1 MVIILIFKI
10 ACICAGILLALSHLD
25 KLDGES
31 NFFNNVAAKLRPFNS
46 VIGIITLVVGI
57 LYLLKIKCII
67 FGIVGI
73 ACGLLLLP
81 QQLAKVPLVGE
92 LLVKLSNAINPYKV
106 IVGDIAII
114 LGVLSLFNM
123 NPFCL

>member
-1 MVIILIFKI
+1 MIIILIFKI

-46 VIGIITLVVGI
+46 LIGIITLVIGI

-81 QQLAKVPLVGE
+81 QQLAKVPLVGD

>member
-1 MVIILIFKI
+1 MISLIFEI
-10 ACICAGILLALSHLD
+10 ACICAGILLALTHLD

-31 NFFNNVAAKLRPFNS
+31 NFFNNVAAKLRPFNT
-46 VIGIITLVVGI
+46 VIGIVTLAVGI
-57 LYLLKIKCII
+57 LYLLKIKCVI
-67 FGIVGI
+67 FSIVGI

-81 QQLAKVPLVGE
+81 QQLAKVPLIGGF
-92 LLVKLSNAINPYKV
+92 LVKLSNAINPFKV

-123 NPFCL
+123 NPFCF

>member
-1 MVIILIFKI
+1 MIIILIFKI

-46 VIGIITLVVGI
+46 VIGIITLVIGI

-81 QQLAKVPLVGE
+81 QQLAKVPLVGD

>member
-1 MVIILIFKI
+1 MISLIFEI
-10 ACICAGILLALSHLD
+10 ACICAGILLALTHLD

-46 VIGIITLVVGI
+46 VIGIATLALGI
-57 LYLLKIKCII
+57 LFLIKIKCII
-67 FGIVGI
+67 FSIVGI

-81 QQLAKVPLVGE
+81 QQLAKVPLIGN
-92 LLVKLSNAINPYKV
+92 LLVKLSSSINPYKV

-123 NPFCL
+123 NPFCF